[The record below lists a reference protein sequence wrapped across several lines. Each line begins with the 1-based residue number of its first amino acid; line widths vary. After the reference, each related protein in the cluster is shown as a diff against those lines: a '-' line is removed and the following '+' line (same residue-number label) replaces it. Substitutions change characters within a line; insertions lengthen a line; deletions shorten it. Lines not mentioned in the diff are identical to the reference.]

1 MSTPTS
7 GDAVVALDVGGTAMK
22 GVVLDTTTHAREAR
36 RWETRREQGPEAVV
50 AQVLGAVDELCAL
63 APDARAVGLV
73 VPGVVDEGTGVAVYS
88 ENIEWRDVPF
98 RRLVAERTGLP
109 VGFGHDVRAGGLA
122 ERELGAAAGCDD
134 VLFVPIGTGISG
146 AMFVDGRLVQHP
158 YAGEIGHVHA
168 GFDEPCACG
177 AVGCLEAVASG
188 AAISRRYAARAGDAV
203 PAEEVL
209 RRADHEDADAVAV
222 WDDALTRSHACSPP
236 TSRSSRHSASSSAAA
251 SRGPANG
258 CSGRCAPGS
267 ATCSCGSR
275 SPRWC
280 PLCWRTRPARSG
292 RDCWPAARWR
302 ARPPPTYPGKKG
314 RKHVSENENSGPLGR
329 LTSEEVAS
337 QPSCWK
343 TALQQGREQPA
354 GLPAPGEQV
363 LVLGCGTSYYLGE
376 AYAWLREAGGHG
388 TTDALIASEVPPRL
402 RPLRPGGGDQPLR
415 HHQGGAAGARE
426 GAARHARW
434 TAIVGELGTPVAE
447 AASDVVDLSYA
458 DEQSV
463 VQTRFP
469 TSLLTMLRAHLGE
482 SADVLS
488 GLADQAAAL
497 MRCRRLTE
505 SAPRQFVVLGSG
517 WAAALAQEA
526 ALKCRESAG
535 MWAEAYA
542 TGEYRHG
549 PISVAGPGTLVWA
562 MTPLSDQLA
571 APSTRPAQPSTT
583 AATTPRSSSSPSSC
597 TPSAGRP
604 RPAATP
610 TCRSTCRARS

>member
-1 MSTPTS
+1 
-7 GDAVVALDVGGTAMK
+7 
-22 GVVLDTTTHAREAR
+22 
-36 RWETRREQGPEAVV
+36 
-50 AQVLGAVDELCAL
+50 
-63 APDARAVGLV
+63 
-73 VPGVVDEGTGVAVYS
+73 
-88 ENIEWRDVPF
+88 
-98 RRLVAERTGLP
+98 
-109 VGFGHDVRAGGLA
+109 
-122 ERELGAAAGCDD
+122 
-134 VLFVPIGTGISG
+134 
-146 AMFVDGRLVQHP
+146 
-158 YAGEIGHVHA
+158 
-168 GFDEPCACG
+168 
-177 AVGCLEAVASG
+177 
-188 AAISRRYAARAGDAV
+188 
-203 PAEEVL
+203 
-209 RRADHEDADAVAV
+209 
-222 WDDALTRSHACSPP
+222 
-236 TSRSSRHSASSSAAA
+236 
-251 SRGPANG
+251 
-258 CSGRCAPGS
+258 
-267 ATCSCGSR
+267 
-275 SPRWC
+275 
-280 PLCWRTRPARSG
+280 
-292 RDCWPAARWR
+292 
-302 ARPPPTYPGKKG
+302 
-314 RKHVSENENSGPLGR
+314 VSENENSGPLGR

-354 GLPAPGEQV
+354 GLPAPGEHV

-402 RPLRPGGGDQPLR
+402 RSYDRVVAISRSGTTKEVLQALEKVPTGTPV
-415 HHQGGAAGARE
+415 
-426 GAARHARW
+426 

-482 SADVLS
+482 SSDVLS

-497 MRCRRLTE
+497 IAGSVTE
-505 SAPRQFVVLGSG
+505 AAPRQLVVLGTG

-571 APSTRPAQPSTT
+571 GALDETGAAVHHGSHDPQVELVALQLHAVSWAT
-583 AATTPRSSSSPSSC
+583 AAGRDPDVPIHLSRSVVTP
-597 TPSAGRP
+597 
-604 RPAATP
+604 
-610 TCRSTCRARS
+610 